1 MSRIFAPSL
10 LLVAFIFTLL
20 IPGPSMAQD
29 GKAMSLQECI
39 EIARANSPS
48 LLGAEQSLA
57 LAGENVLSAY
67 GAFLPRFSAD
77 FGYGHSYI
85 GPQPGRVYFNNDTQ
99 QFVETPAVPSA
110 DYESYSMGISGS
122 LTLFAGFGN
131 LAALSA
137 QKWEQEATR
146 SDLQAT
152 IAAVDQLVIKAYYE
166 VFRAQKIKE
175 LNRGSLDLSQ
185 ESFAQVRRAVM
196 MGAVARSDT
205 LQASVNLAE
214 SQLALLEAE
223 SSLDI
228 AMVNL
233 ATALGLDP
241 SLRIRVE
248 ALESIDFIELDR
260 DEVFEAAFGS
270 NPDLTATRSRLEASG
285 ALLKQA
291 KSALWPSVSA
301 GYRYS
306 WGDLSPPDGF
316 GDFFDDNYNYSLS
329 VGMNIPIFDGFRTRQ
344 GISQARVGKRLG
356 EFGLQE
362 QERALTRSLE
372 SLLVTLEN
380 SRQRVKLARHTIVLA
395 SEELRQARERYR
407 VGAATLLEVSEAE
420 VSLTRARSSEIDG
433 MTAYL
438 SAVADLES
446 STGLNLAG
454 GTH

>member
-1 MSRIFAPSL
+1 
-10 LLVAFIFTLL
+10 
-20 IPGPSMAQD
+20 MAQD

-48 LLGAEQSLA
+48 LLGAQQSLD

-77 FGYGHSYI
+77 FGYAHSYI
-85 GPQPGRVYFNNDTQ
+85 GPQPGRVFFNNDTQ
-99 QFVETPAVPSA
+99 QFVETPAVASA

-122 LTLFAGFGN
+122 MTLFAGFGN
-131 LAALSA
+131 LAVLSA
-137 QKWEQEATR
+137 QKWEREATR
-146 SDLQAT
+146 SDLEAT

-185 ESFAQVRRAVM
+185 ESFAQVRRAFM
-196 MGAVARSDT
+196 MGAVARNDT

-260 DEVFEAAFGS
+260 DKVFESAFGS

-285 ALLKQA
+285 AMLKQA

-316 GDFFDDNYNYSLS
+316 DDFFDDNYNYSLS
-329 VGMNIPIFDGFRTRQ
+329 LGMSIPIFDGFRTRQ
-344 GISQARVGKRLG
+344 GISQARVSKRLG

-362 QERALTRSLE
+362 KERSLTRSLE

-446 STGLNLAG
+446 STGLSLAG
-454 GTH
+454 GKH

>member
-1 MSRIFAPSL
+1 MSRQFAPGL
-10 LLVAFIFTLL
+10 LRFALISILL
-20 IPGPSMAQD
+20 IPGLAMAQD

-48 LLGAEQSLA
+48 LLGAQQSLD

-77 FGYGHSYI
+77 FGYAHSYI

-122 LTLFAGFGN
+122 MTLFAGFGN
-131 LAALSA
+131 MAALSA

-146 SDLQAT
+146 SDLDAT

-166 VFRAQKIKE
+166 VFRAQKIEE
-175 LNRGSLDLSQ
+175 LNQGSLELSR
-185 ESFAQVRRAVM
+185 ESFAQVRRAFM

-228 AMVNL
+228 AMLNL
-233 ATALGLDP
+233 TTALGIEP
-241 SLRIRVE
+241 FIRIRVE
-248 ALESIDFIELDR
+248 ALESIDFTELDC
-260 DEVFEAAFGS
+260 DEVMQAAFDS
-270 NPDLTATRSRLEASG
+270 NPDLQASRARLAASG
-285 ALLKQA
+285 AGLKQA

-316 GDFFDDNYNYSLS
+316 GDFFEDNFNYSFS
-329 VGMNIPIFDGFRTRQ
+329 VGMSIPIFDGFRTRQ
-344 GISQARVGKRLG
+344 GISQARVGKRLSEYG
-356 EFGLQE
+356 IQE
-362 QERALTRSLE
+362 QERALTRSVE

-380 SRQRVKLARHTIVLA
+380 SRLRVELARHTIVLA

-438 SAVADLES
+438 SALADLES
-446 STGLNLAG
+446 STGMKLSG
-454 GTH
+454 GNP